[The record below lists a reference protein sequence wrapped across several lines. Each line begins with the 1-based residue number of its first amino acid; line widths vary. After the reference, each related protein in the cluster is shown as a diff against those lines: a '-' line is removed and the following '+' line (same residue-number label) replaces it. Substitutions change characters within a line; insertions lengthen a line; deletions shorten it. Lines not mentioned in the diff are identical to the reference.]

1 MKKLSYVDFPKIPE
15 ELLLSIEGIT
25 DPNRPKPVTRGTP
38 KYWIEGFSR
47 KTMND
52 ELIEWLHNNLP
63 IKIDVVQYQVI
74 SQDVRQHTDLTT
86 YAYNYQLTLGGP
98 DVRTEFADESGNI
111 VETHV
116 IPTYQ
121 WVRLKSD
128 VLHGVAGIEP
138 GQLRIAV
145 NIRTSEH
152 YGD

>member
-1 MKKLSYVDFPKIPE
+1 MRKLVYVDFPKIPE
-15 ELLLSIEGIT
+15 ELLLPIEEII
-25 DPNRPKPVTRGTP
+25 DLNRPRATTDVVPAYKIP
-38 KYWIEGFSR
+38 GFDR
-47 KTMND
+47 KLMNT
-52 ELIEWLHNNLP
+52 ELSEWLSENIPLKFE
-63 IKIDVVQYQVI
+63 IMQYQVI
-74 SQDVRQHTDLTT
+74 SQDVMQHTDLTT

-128 VLHGVAGIEP
+128 VLHGVSGIEP